1 MQLKTNIYTYDVI
14 CCNLQ
19 RILMKLLELY
29 NREHYLTAH
38 FSSDFIA
45 TFLQVLSNVG
55 NNMFYILKQI
65 TANVMSVYSLLCPR
79 FMYACHFVWL
89 HQMLNLYLEVMN
101 TIQICHVS

>member
-1 MQLKTNIYTYDVI
+1 MMLSAAYKKASRSCQIYIIENSVQLHI
-14 CCNLQ
+14 
-19 RILMKLLELY
+19 
-29 NREHYLTAH
+29 

-65 TANVMSVYSLLCPR
+65 TVNAMSVYSLLCPR
-79 FMYACHFVWL
+79 FMYACHFVWV

-101 TIQICHVS
+101 PIQICHVS